1 MLGRGG
7 GEKTSGESNE
17 NMQNDW
23 RDLIKP
29 KAVEFD
35 EKELTQSYGRF
46 LAEPLERGYGTTI
59 GNALRRILLSS
70 LPGFAIT
77 AVRIKGV
84 LHEFSTIPGVKEDVT
99 DIVLNLKEV
108 RLRLHEGEQL
118 TATLKAKG
126 EAVVTARDITGGPS
140 LEILTPDRHI
150 ATLDKSAELDME
162 LVIKRG
168 RGYVPGE
175 RNEEEAEPI
184 GTIRIDAIYA
194 PIRKVNFVV
203 TNARVGQRTDYDR
216 LALEIWTDG
225 SILPRD
231 ALTYGARIL
240 RDQMA
245 IFAGVEEEV
254 EAPVPGERIEMRAEP
269 LNENLFKPVEG
280 LPISVRAFNG
290 LQNADI
296 KYVGELVQRTE
307 QDMLKIK
314 NFGRKS
320 LNEIKEIL
328 ADMGLSLGMR
338 LENLP
343 SRNELDRLRE
353 EQERRESA

>member
-1 MLGRGG
+1 
-7 GEKTSGESNE
+7 
-17 NMQNDW
+17 MQNDW

-29 KAVEFD
+29 KTVEFD
-35 EKELTQSYGRF
+35 EREQTPTYGRF
-46 LAEPLERGYGTTI
+46 FAEPLERGYGITV

-70 LPGFAIT
+70 LPGFAVT

-84 LHEFSTIPGVKEDVT
+84 LHEFSAVPGVKEDVT

-108 RLRLHEGEQL
+108 RLRLHEGDQL

-140 LEILTPDRHI
+140 LEILTPDHHI
-150 ATLDKSAELDME
+150 ATLDKGAELDME

-184 GTIRIDAIYA
+184 GTIRLDAVYA

-225 SILPRD
+225 SITPRD
-231 ALTYGARIL
+231 ALTYAARVL
-240 RDQMA
+240 RDQMS
-245 IFAGVEEEV
+245 IFAGVEEE
-254 EAPVPGERIEMRAEP
+254 AELP
-269 LNENLFKPVEG
+269 IQGDRPEIRPAFNEYLYRPVEG

-296 KYVGELVQRTE
+296 KYIGELVQRTE

-320 LNEIKEIL
+320 LTEIKEVL
-328 ADMGLSLGMR
+328 TDMGLSLGMR

-343 SRNELDRLRE
+343 SRSELDRMWE

>member
-1 MLGRGG
+1 
-7 GEKTSGESNE
+7 
-17 NMQNDW
+17 MQNDW

-29 KAVEFD
+29 KAVDFD
-35 EKELTQSYGRF
+35 EKELAATYGKF

-77 AVRIKGV
+77 AVRLKSV
-84 LHEFSTIPGVKEDVT
+84 LHEFSTLAGVKEDVT

-108 RLRLHEGEQL
+108 RLRLHEGDEI
-118 TATLKAKG
+118 TATLKVKG
-126 EAVVTARDITGGPS
+126 EAMVTARDITGGPS
-140 LEILTPDRHI
+140 LEILTPDQYI
-150 ATLDKSAELDME
+150 ATIDKGAELDME
-162 LVIKRG
+162 IVIKRG
-168 RGYVPGE
+168 RGYVPAERGE
-175 RNEEEAEPI
+175 EDEPI
-184 GTIRIDAIYA
+184 GTIRLDAIYS
-194 PIRKVNFVV
+194 PVRKVNFTV

-216 LALEIWTDG
+216 LSLEVWTDG
-225 SILPRD
+225 SVSPRD
-231 ALTYGARIL
+231 SLTYAARVM
-240 RDQMA
+240 RDQMS
-245 IFAGVEEEV
+245 IFAGIEEEA
-254 EAPVPGERIEMRAEP
+254 EAPEIGERAQAQP
-269 LNENLFKPVEG
+269 TVNELLYRPVEG

-296 KYVGELVQRTE
+296 KYIGELVQRTE
-307 QDMLKIK
+307 QDMLRIK

-320 LNEIKEIL
+320 LSEIKEVL

-343 SRNELDRLRE
+343 SRGELDRLWE

>member
-1 MLGRGG
+1 
-7 GEKTSGESNE
+7 
-17 NMQNDW
+17 MQNDW

-29 KAVEFD
+29 KGIEFD
-35 EKELTQSYGRF
+35 EKELTPIYGRF
-46 LAEPLERGYGTTI
+46 FAEPLERGYGITI

-70 LPGFAIT
+70 LPGYAIT
-77 AVRIKGV
+77 AVRMKGV
-84 LHEFSTIPGVKEDVT
+84 LHEFSTLPGVKEDVT
-99 DIVLNLKEV
+99 DIILNLKEV

-118 TATLKAKG
+118 TATLRARG

-140 LEILTPDRHI
+140 LEVLTPDRHI
-150 ATLDKSAELDME
+150 ATLDKNAELDME
-162 LVIKRG
+162 LVVKRG

-175 RNEEEAEPI
+175 RTDEDEPI
-184 GTIRIDAIYA
+184 GTIRLDAVFA

-216 LALEIWTDG
+216 LALELWTDG
-225 SILPRD
+225 SISPRD
-231 ALTYGARIL
+231 ALTYAARVM
-240 RDQMA
+240 RDQMS

-254 EAPVPGERIEMRAEP
+254 EAPQIGETPELRPAF
-269 LNENLFKPVEG
+269 NEYLYRPVEG

-296 KYVGELVQRTE
+296 KYIGELVQRTE

-320 LNEIKEIL
+320 LNEIKEVL
-328 ADMGLSLGMR
+328 TDMGLSLGMR

-343 SRNELDRLRE
+343 SRSELDRMWE

>member
-1 MLGRGG
+1 
-7 GEKTSGESNE
+7 
-17 NMQNDW
+17 MQNDW

-29 KAVEFD
+29 KTVEFE
-35 EKELTQSYGRF
+35 EKELTPSYGKF
-46 LAEPLERGYGTTI
+46 YAEPLERGYGITI
-59 GNALRRILLSS
+59 GNALRRILLST
-70 LPGFAIT
+70 LPGYAIT

-84 LHEFSTIPGVKEDVT
+84 LHEFSTLPGVKEDVT

-118 TATLKAKG
+118 TAALKVKG
-126 EAVVTARDITGGPS
+126 DAVVTARDITGGPS
-140 LEILTPDRHI
+140 LEILTPDQHI
-150 ATLDKSAELDME
+150 ATLDKGAELDME

-175 RNEEEAEPI
+175 RTDEEEPI
-184 GTIRIDAIYA
+184 GTVRLDAIFS
-194 PIRKVNFVV
+194 PIRKVNFTV

-225 SILPRD
+225 SISPRD
-231 ALTYGARIL
+231 ALTYAARVL
-240 RDQMA
+240 RDQMT
-245 IFAGVEEEV
+245 IFAGVEEEAAPERAAGV
-254 EAPVPGERIEMRAEP
+254 ETGEVRPTISELLYR
-269 LNENLFKPVEG
+269 PVEG

-296 KYVGELVQRTE
+296 KYIGELVQRTE
-307 QDMLKIK
+307 QDMLRIK

-320 LNEIKEIL
+320 LNEIKEVL

-343 SRNELDRLRE
+343 PRGELDRMWE

>member
-1 MLGRGG
+1 
-7 GEKTSGESNE
+7 
-17 NMQNDW
+17 MQNDW

-35 EKELTQSYGRF
+35 DKELTPTYGRF
-46 LAEPLERGYGTTI
+46 IAEPLERGYGITI

-99 DIVLNLKEV
+99 DILLNLKEV
-108 RLRLHEGEQL
+108 RLKLHEGEQI

-126 EAVVTARDITGGPS
+126 EALVSARDITGGAS

-150 ATLDKSAELDME
+150 ATLDKGADFDME

-175 RNEEEAEPI
+175 RTEDEEPI
-184 GTIRIDAIYA
+184 GTIRLDAIYA
-194 PIRKVNFVV
+194 PVRKVNFVV

-216 LALEIWTDG
+216 LAIEIWTDG
-225 SILPRD
+225 SISPRD
-231 ALTYGARIL
+231 ALTYAARVM
-240 RDQMA
+240 RDQMS
-245 IFAGVEEEV
+245 IFAGVEEEA
-254 EAPVPGERIEMRAEP
+254 EAPVVGERQETRPAF
-269 LNENLFKPVEG
+269 NEYLYRPVEG

-296 KYVGELVQRTE
+296 KYIGELVQRTE

-320 LNEIKEIL
+320 LNEIKEVL
-328 ADMGLSLGMR
+328 TDMGLSLGMR
-338 LENLP
+338 LDNLP
-343 SRNELDRLRE
+343 PRSELDRMWA

>member
-1 MLGRGG
+1 
-7 GEKTSGESNE
+7 
-17 NMQNDW
+17 MQNDW

-29 KAVEFD
+29 KAIEFD
-35 EKELTQSYGRF
+35 EKEVTPTYGRF
-46 LAEPLERGYGTTI
+46 IAEPLERGYGTTL
-59 GNALRRILLSS
+59 GNALRRVLLSS

-77 AVRIKGV
+77 GVRMKGV

-108 RLRLHEGEQL
+108 RLRLHEGDQI
-118 TATLKAKG
+118 TATLRAKG
-126 EAVVTARDITGGPS
+126 ETVVTAANITGGPS
-140 LEILTPDRHI
+140 LEILTPSQHI
-150 ATLDKSAELDME
+150 ATLDKGADLDME
-162 LVIKRG
+162 LVIRRG
-168 RGYVPGE
+168 RGYVPAE
-175 RNEEEAEPI
+175 RGDEEEPI
-184 GTIRIDAIYA
+184 GTIRLDAIFS
-194 PIRKVNFVV
+194 PVRKVNFTV

-216 LALEIWTDG
+216 LALEVWTDG
-225 SILPRD
+225 SVNPRD
-231 ALTYGARIL
+231 ALTYAARVM

-254 EAPVPGERIEMRAEP
+254 EAPAPIEGARPSQGAI
-269 LNENLFKPVEG
+269 NEYLYRPVEG

-296 KYVGELVQRTE
+296 KYIGELVQRTE

-320 LNEIKEIL
+320 LNEIKEVL

-343 SRNELDRLRE
+343 SRAELDRMWE
-353 EQERRESA
+353 EQERRESAERP

>member
-1 MLGRGG
+1 MH
-7 GEKTSGESNE
+7 
-17 NMQNDW
+17 NDW

-29 KAVEFD
+29 KSVEFD
-35 EKELTQSYGRF
+35 EKELTPTYGRF
-46 LAEPLERGYGTTI
+46 FAEPLERGYGITI

-77 AVRIKGV
+77 AVRIRAIDPASGKSKDI

-99 DIVLNLKEV
+99 DIILNLKEV

-118 TATLKAKG
+118 TATLHAKG
-126 EAVVTARDITGGPS
+126 EGVVTARDITGGPN
-140 LEILTPDRHI
+140 LEILTPEQQI
-150 ATLDKSAELDME
+150 ATLDKDAEFDME
-162 LVIKRG
+162 LVVKRG

-175 RNEEEAEPI
+175 RKDDEEPI
-184 GTIRIDAIYA
+184 GTIRLDAVYA

-225 SILPRD
+225 SIAPRD
-231 ALTYGARIL
+231 ALTYAARVM
-240 RDQMA
+240 RDQMS
-245 IFAGVEEEV
+245 IFAGLEEQVEEPEIS
-254 EAPVPGERIEMRAEP
+254 ERPETRP
-269 LNENLFKPVEG
+269 TFNEYLYRPVEG

-296 KYVGELVQRTE
+296 KYIGELVQRTE

-320 LNEIKEIL
+320 LNEIKEVL
-328 ADMGLSLGMR
+328 TDMGLSLGMR

-343 SRNELDRLRE
+343 SRSELDRMWE

>member
-1 MLGRGG
+1 MH
-7 GEKTSGESNE
+7 
-17 NMQNDW
+17 NDW
-23 RDLIKP
+23 RDLINP
-29 KAVEFD
+29 KTVDFD
-35 EKELTQSYGRF
+35 EKELTPIYGRF
-46 LAEPLERGYGTTI
+46 FAEPLERGYGITI
-59 GNALRRILLSS
+59 GNAMRRILLSS

-99 DIVLNLKEV
+99 DIILNLKEI
-108 RLRLHEGEQL
+108 RLRLHDSEEL

-126 EAVVTARDITGGPS
+126 EAVVTGRDITGGPS
-140 LEILTPDRHI
+140 LEILTPNQHI
-150 ATLDKSAELDME
+150 ATLDKGAELDME

-175 RNEEEAEPI
+175 RTDEEEPI
-184 GTIRIDAIYA
+184 GTIRLDAIYA
-194 PIRKVNFVV
+194 PVKRANFVV

-225 SILPRD
+225 SLSPRD
-231 ALTYGARIL
+231 ALTYAARVM
-240 RDQMA
+240 RDQMS
-245 IFAGVEEEV
+245 IFAGVEEE
-254 EAPVPGERIEMRAEP
+254 EQGLPTPGVGDRTEVRPAF
-269 LNENLFKPVEG
+269 NEYLYRPVEG

-296 KYVGELVQRTE
+296 KYIGELVQRTE

-320 LNEIKEIL
+320 LNEIKEVL
-328 ADMGLSLGMR
+328 TDMGLSLGMR

-343 SRNELDRLRE
+343 ARGELDRMWE
-353 EQERRESA
+353 EQERREST

>member
-1 MLGRGG
+1 
-7 GEKTSGESNE
+7 
-17 NMQNDW
+17 MQNDW

-35 EKELTQSYGRF
+35 EKELTPTYGRF
-46 LAEPLERGYGTTI
+46 FAEPLERGYGITV
-59 GNALRRILLSS
+59 GNALRRVLLSS
-70 LPGFAIT
+70 LPGYAIT

-99 DIVLNLKEV
+99 DVILNLKEV
-108 RLRLHEGEQL
+108 RLKLHEGEQI
-118 TATLKAKG
+118 TASLKAKG
-126 EAVVTARDITGGPS
+126 EATVSARDITGGPS

-150 ATLDKSAELDME
+150 ASLDKGADLDME

-175 RNEEEAEPI
+175 RSEVEDDEPI
-184 GTIRIDAIYA
+184 GTIRLDAIFA
-194 PIRKVNFVV
+194 PIKKVNFVV

-216 LALEIWTDG
+216 LAIEIWTDG
-225 SILPRD
+225 SISPREG
-231 ALTYGARIL
+231 LTYASRVL
-240 RDQMA
+240 RDQMS

-254 EAPVPGERIEMRAEP
+254 EVPVTGDSAEIRP
-269 LNENLFKPVEG
+269 VFNEYLYRPVEG

-296 KYVGELVQRTE
+296 KYIGELVQRTE

-320 LNEIKEIL
+320 LNEIKEVL
-328 ADMGLSLGMR
+328 TDMGLSLGMR

-343 SRNELDRLRE
+343 SRSELDRMWE

>member
-1 MLGRGG
+1 
-7 GEKTSGESNE
+7 
-17 NMQNDW
+17 MQNDW

-35 EKELTQSYGRF
+35 EKELTPTYGRF
-46 LAEPLERGYGTTI
+46 FAEPLERGYGITV
-59 GNALRRILLSS
+59 GNALRRVLLSS
-70 LPGFAIT
+70 LPGYAIT

-99 DIVLNLKEV
+99 DIILNLKEV
-108 RLRLHEGEQL
+108 RLKLHEGEQI
-118 TATLKAKG
+118 TASLKAKG
-126 EAVVTARDITGGPS
+126 EATVSARDITGGPS

-150 ATLDKSAELDME
+150 ASLDKGADLDME

-175 RNEEEAEPI
+175 RSEVEDDEPI
-184 GTIRIDAIYA
+184 GTIRLDAIFA
-194 PIRKVNFVV
+194 PIKKVNFVV
-203 TNARVGQRTDYDR
+203 TNARVGQRTDFDP
-216 LALEIWTDG
+216 LAIEIWTDG
-225 SILPRD
+225 SISPREG
-231 ALTYGARIL
+231 LTYASRVL
-240 RDQMA
+240 RDQMS
-245 IFAGVEEEV
+245 IFAGVEEEAEV
-254 EAPVPGERIEMRAEP
+254 PVTGDSAEIRP
-269 LNENLFKPVEG
+269 VFNEYLYRPVEG

-296 KYVGELVQRTE
+296 KYIGELVQRTE

-320 LNEIKEIL
+320 LNEIKEVL
-328 ADMGLSLGMR
+328 TDMGLSLGMR

-343 SRNELDRLRE
+343 SRSELDRMWE

>member
-1 MLGRGG
+1 MH
-7 GEKTSGESNE
+7 
-17 NMQNDW
+17 NDW

-29 KAVEFD
+29 KAVEFE
-35 EKELTQSYGRF
+35 EKEVTPQYGKYY
-46 LAEPLERGYGTTI
+46 AEPLERGYGITV
-59 GNALRRILLSS
+59 GNALRRVLLSS

-84 LHEFSTIPGVKEDVT
+84 LHEFSTIQGVKEDVT
-99 DIVLNLKEV
+99 DIILNLKEV
-108 RLRLHEGEQL
+108 RVRLHDGEQI
-118 TATLKAKG
+118 TASLKVKG

-140 LEILTPDRHI
+140 LEILTPDQHI
-150 ATLDKSAELDME
+150 ATLDKGAELDME

-168 RGYVPGE
+168 RGYVPAE
-175 RNEEEAEPI
+175 RGEEEEPI
-184 GTIRIDAIYA
+184 GTVRIDAIYS
-194 PIRKVNFVV
+194 PIKKVNFTV

-225 SILPRD
+225 SIGPRD
-231 ALTYGARIL
+231 ALTYSARVV
-240 RDQMA
+240 RDQMS

-254 EAPVPGERIEMRAEP
+254 EVPQAVDGAGAEGARP
-269 LNENLFKPVEG
+269 TLNELLYRPVEG

-296 KYVGELVQRTE
+296 KYIGELVQRTE

-320 LNEIKEIL
+320 LNEIKEVL
-328 ADMGLSLGMR
+328 TDMSLGLGMR

-343 SRNELDRLRE
+343 PRSELDRMWE
-353 EQERRESA
+353 EQERREST

>member
-1 MLGRGG
+1 
-7 GEKTSGESNE
+7 
-17 NMQNDW
+17 MQNDW

-35 EKELTQSYGRF
+35 EKELSPTYGRF
-46 LAEPLERGYGTTI
+46 FAEPLERGYGITI
-59 GNALRRILLSS
+59 GNALRRVLLSS

-108 RLRLHEGEQL
+108 RLRLHEGDQI
-118 TATLKAKG
+118 TASLKAKG
-126 EAVVTARDITGGPS
+126 EAVVSARDITGGPS
-140 LEILTPDRHI
+140 LEILTPERHV
-150 ATLDKSAELDME
+150 ASLDKGADLDME

-175 RNEEEAEPI
+175 RSDDDDEPI
-184 GTIRIDAIYA
+184 GTIRLDAIFA
-194 PIRKVNFVV
+194 PIKKVNFIV

-225 SILPRD
+225 SISPRE
-231 ALTYGARIL
+231 ALNYASRVL
-240 RDQMA
+240 RDQMS
-245 IFAGVEEEV
+245 IFAGVEEEAV
-254 EAPVPGERIEMRAEP
+254 VPPEGERAEIRP
-269 LNENLFKPVEG
+269 AFNEYLYRPVEG

-296 KYVGELVQRTE
+296 KYIGELVQRTE

-320 LNEIKEIL
+320 LNEIKEVL
-328 ADMGLSLGMR
+328 TDMGLSLGMR

-343 SRNELDRLRE
+343 SRSELDRMWE

>member
-1 MLGRGG
+1 
-7 GEKTSGESNE
+7 
-17 NMQNDW
+17 MQNDW

-29 KAVEFD
+29 KTVEFE
-35 EKELTQSYGRF
+35 EKEQTPSYGRF
-46 LAEPLERGYGTTI
+46 FAEPLERGYGTTI
-59 GNALRRILLSS
+59 GNSLRRILLSS

-108 RLRLHEGEQL
+108 RLRLHEGDQL

-140 LEILTPDRHI
+140 LEILEPDRHI

-175 RNEEEAEPI
+175 RSEDEEPI
-184 GTIRIDAIYA
+184 GTLRLDAVFA
-194 PIRKVNFVV
+194 PIKKVNFTV

-216 LALEIWTDG
+216 LAIEIWTDG
-225 SILPRD
+225 SIWPRE
-231 ALTYGARIL
+231 ALTYAARVL

-245 IFAGVEEEV
+245 IFAGVEEEA
-254 EAPVPGERIEMRAEP
+254 EVPITGGDRQEVRPAF
-269 LNENLFKPVEG
+269 NEYLYRPVEG

-296 KYVGELVQRTE
+296 KYIGELVQRTE

-320 LNEIKEIL
+320 LNEIKEVL
-328 ADMGLSLGMR
+328 TDMGLSLGMR
-338 LENLP
+338 LDNLP
-343 SRNELDRLRE
+343 SRSELDRMWE

>member
-1 MLGRGG
+1 
-7 GEKTSGESNE
+7 
-17 NMQNDW
+17 MQNDW

-35 EKELTQSYGRF
+35 EKETTPTYGRF
-46 LAEPLERGYGTTI
+46 VAEPLERGFGITV
-59 GNALRRILLSS
+59 GNALRRVLLSS
-70 LPGFAIT
+70 LPGYAIT

-99 DIVLNLKEV
+99 DIILNLKEV
-108 RLRLHEGEQL
+108 RLKLHEGEQL
-118 TATLKAKG
+118 TAALKAKG
-126 EAVVTARDITGGPS
+126 EATVSARDITGGPS
-140 LEILTPDRHI
+140 LEILTPDRHL
-150 ATLDKSAELDME
+150 ASLDKGADLDME

-175 RNEEEAEPI
+175 RSEDDDEPI
-184 GTIRIDAIYA
+184 GTIRLDAIFA
-194 PIRKVNFVV
+194 PIKKVNFVV

-225 SILPRD
+225 SISPRE
-231 ALTYGARIL
+231 ALTYASRVI
-240 RDQMA
+240 RDQMS
-245 IFAGVEEEV
+245 IFAGVEEEEQV
-254 EAPVPGERIEMRAEP
+254 AIPGDQTEIRPVF
-269 LNENLFKPVEG
+269 NEYLDRPVEG

-290 LQNADI
+290 LQTADI
-296 KYVGELVQRTE
+296 KYIGELVQRTE

-320 LNEIKEIL
+320 LNEIKEVL
-328 ADMGLSLGMR
+328 TDMGLSLGMR

-343 SRNELDRLRE
+343 SRSELDRMWE